1 MNFIDIKMHGT
12 TVKKKIVYSRNM
24 GQTMTEYLRQIN
36 TILGYF
42 STLQFDPLA
51 LELDIYSLAHHLC
64 KV

>member
-1 MNFIDIKMHGT
+1 
-12 TVKKKIVYSRNM
+12 
-24 GQTMTEYLRQIN
+24 MTEYLRQIN

-51 LELDIYSLAHHLC
+51 LELDIYSLTHHLC